1 MANKDIIALIPA
13 RSGSK
18 GVPNKNIML
27 FNGLPLLAYS
37 IVVAKKSKLIDR
49 VIVSTDSQEYAEIAI
64 KYGAEVPFLRP
75 KELAGDYSTDQEF
88 ISHAIDWFEKNEL
101 FVPKYIAHLRPTTPL
116 RDYKIVDEA
125 LREFIDSQFSALRSC
140 HHMTDSSY
148 KSFEI
153 EDSKLKRICNGG
165 FDIDKS
171 NNSRQSYP
179 KTFEANGYID
189 VIRSDTVQNL
199 GILHGNNVKAFITER
214 AYEIDDRLDVE
225 IINYF
230 IEAKAELI
238 KSMFS

>member
-1 MANKDIIALIPA
+1 MIVLFSTI
-13 RSGSK
+13 K
-18 GVPNKNIML
+18 GP
-27 FNGLPLLAYS
+27 
-37 IVVAKKSKLIDR
+37 
-49 VIVSTDSQEYAEIAI
+49 
-64 KYGAEVPFLRP
+64 
-75 KELAGDYSTDQEF
+75 
-88 ISHAIDWFEKNEL
+88 L

-140 HHMTDSSY
+140 HQMTDSSY

-165 FDIDKS
+165 FDIEKS

-189 VIRSDTVQNL
+189 VIRSETVQNL

-214 AYEIDDRLDVE
+214 TYEIDDRIDVD
-225 IINYF
+225 IMNYF